1 MELFVYIKILI
12 MLGGIAMKRIRD
24 IINNYR
30 GLPGSIYVLF
40 FASIANNLGNFVM
53 PFLTMFLTYNLGIDV
68 AVVGIIAA
76 VNSGVGMV
84 GALIGGK
91 LIDSFGRKSTF
102 VIYRTISAASI
113 ISCAFIKNP
122 TLIIVL
128 LMAATFFGGFSQPV
142 YSTMITDLTE
152 GNDRKVGFS
161 LEYMAINI
169 GYSVG
174 PLVAGFLFK
183 NYIKWL
189 FIGDG
194 ITTIVSIILVGLF
207 VPETLKIKANSETAA
222 QNKFEKAEDGSLLTA
237 MIKRPAL
244 IIFSLIMVIYFIVFS
259 QFNFGL
265 SLQIGESFR
274 ENMPWVFGS
283 LMTINAVM
291 CSVFTVFVVSLTKET
306 DPALTIAA
314 GGVLYAIGFG
324 MMFFIN
330 GYYMFVLSTIIWTT
344 GEILVA
350 NNTNTY
356 ISAHTPS
363 SHRGRFNS
371 IFPMIRR
378 LGFICGPVIAGVCVR
393 YAGIRNLWL
402 VIGALAITGSFMM
415 YRLYSVNREPEE
427 ISIQEV

>member
-1 MELFVYIKILI
+1 MIIVRGGINLKKIL
-12 MLGGIAMKRIRD
+12 GIFK
-24 IINNYR
+24 NYM
-30 GLPGSIYVLF
+30 GLPRSIYVLF
-40 FASIANNLGNFVM
+40 FASIANSLGNFVM
-53 PFLTMFLTYNLGIDV
+53 PLLTMFLTYNLGINV
-68 AVVGIIAA
+68 AVVGTIVA
-76 VNSGVGMV
+76 VNSGLGMV
-84 GALIGGK
+84 GAMIGGK
-91 LIDSFGRKSTF
+91 LIDSVGRKSTF
-102 VIYRTISAASI
+102 AIYRTISAGSI

-152 GNDRKVGFS
+152 GNERKVAFS

-169 GYSVG
+169 GYSFG
-174 PLVAGFLFK
+174 PLFAGFLYK
-183 NYIKWL
+183 NYIKLL

-194 ITTIVSIILVGLF
+194 ITTLISIFMVGLF
-207 VPETLKIKANSETAA
+207 VPETLKIEEKSKNNTQNSL
-222 QNKFEKAEDGSLLTA
+222 EKAEEGNLLSA

-244 IIFSLIMVIYFIVFS
+244 IMFSFIMVIYFIVFS

-265 SLQIGESFR
+265 SLQIGESFKD
-274 ENMPWVFGS
+274 NMSWVFGS
-283 LMTINAVM
+283 LMTVNAVM
-291 CSVFTVFVVSLTKET
+291 CSVFTVFVVSLTKDT
-306 DPALTIAA
+306 DPAFTIAA
-314 GGVLYAIGFG
+314 GGILYAIGFG

-330 GYYMFVLSTIIWTT
+330 GYFMFVLSTIIWST

-378 LGFICGPVIAGVCVR
+378 LGFICGPIIAGVCVKN
-393 YAGIRNLWL
+393 AGIRNLWL
-402 VIGALAITGSFMM
+402 IIGALALIGSAMM
-415 YRLYSVNREPEE
+415 YRLYYVYREAKMPTVQE
-427 ISIQEV
+427 IEI